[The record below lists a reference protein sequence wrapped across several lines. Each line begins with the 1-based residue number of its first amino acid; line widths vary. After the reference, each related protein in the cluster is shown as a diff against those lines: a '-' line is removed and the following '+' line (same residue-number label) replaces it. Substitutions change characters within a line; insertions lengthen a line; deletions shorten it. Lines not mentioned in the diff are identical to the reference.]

1 MLLNLVLII
10 YVFLQSHILVN
21 IIKSP
26 LSFINSFLFTF
37 SLILL
42 YLDDFKLSNIKFIK
56 YIQMFSFVCI
66 PLYIGYYIYNIPYIF
81 VLDIITYA
89 KDNNDIN
96 LHGHVNLDK
105 EAGKAISQGMNTI
118 GNNIGLGASIAGLG
132 SAVAKGIAKSS
143 IPPLQKAIIIA
154 SGATIGGMIHTGAS
168 YINKNNALEEY
179 SKSVSNITNHIS
191 DSSVNKFLGGIS
203 SNISPLEGLLLS
215 IQIINYACLSLVFI
229 LTIQLLFKFIIK
241 DNIKFDIS
249 KIIGTNLNGKFNY
262 YLNKIIILNKKMNNI
277 YI

>member
-1 MLLNLVLII
+1 
-10 YVFLQSHILVN
+10 
-21 IIKSP
+21 
-26 LSFINSFLFTF
+26 
-37 SLILL
+37 
-42 YLDDFKLSNIKFIK
+42 
-56 YIQMFSFVCI
+56 
-66 PLYIGYYIYNIPYIF
+66 
-81 VLDIITYA
+81 
-89 KDNNDIN
+89 
-96 LHGHVNLDK
+96 LDK

-132 SAVAKGIAKSS
+132 SAVAEGIAKSS